1 MLKNPSMMIRHA
13 KISKYFVRKI
23 ATNTLGGKKMLYINR
38 KALEGILDHSKRD
51 KASHLRHWIQNN

>member
-1 MLKNPSMMIRHA
+1 MMIRHA

-23 ATNTLGGKKMLYINR
+23 ATNTLGGKQKMLYINR
-38 KALEGILDHSKRD
+38 KALEDIQDHSKRD